1 MLTISSCFLYYEIFM
16 MLLVSCN
23 FKIAKIPMISTTSFK
38 QVYLLSHFVTLNFLL
53 FSTARSWQKIEQKSN
68 AI

>member
-1 MLTISSCFLYYEIFM
+1 M